1 MNCELALIKVVLI
14 RMLSRMSFGLYSSDL
29 HPRSDLVKTDAQKFV
44 GSSRFRARTFES
56 ENLRFEARGVKP
68 RLLSRG

>member
-1 MNCELALIKVVLI
+1 MNTLGFKLALGIQGFIMTLDIVEE
-14 RMLSRMSFGLYSSDL
+14 SRYLRHQRAL
-29 HPRSDLVKTDAQKFV
+29 NAQKFV